1 MVIPPKPSG
10 SGSLRWFAQTAALE
24 FVSHDLS
31 GFGAAVQDFR
41 KKLRG
46 GPG

>member
-1 MVIPPKPSG
+1 MVP
-10 SGSLRWFAQTAALE
+10 AAALE

-41 KKLRG
+41 AKLRRG
-46 GPG
+46 SG